1 MQIKSKFSIK
11 LSSFGLGS
19 PCSYKLEGDHIS
31 GKFLGFI
38 PAGNIHLEN
47 VNYLRLATSDEAPPL
62 YVFFNYI
69 QFMSFRRARRP
80 VYVLQTQSRRRI
92 FLKLDSG
99 THFRLRQ
106 AIGRYV
112 SREKRMAA

>member
-11 LSSFGLGS
+11 LSSFGMGS
-19 PCSYKLEGDHIS
+19 PCSYKLEGEHIT
-31 GKFLGFI
+31 GNLFGII
-38 PAGNIHLEN
+38 PVRHIHLGA

-62 YVFFNYI
+62 YLLFNCI
-69 QFMSFRRARRP
+69 QFMSHRRATRP

-106 AIGRYV
+106 ALGRHV
-112 SREKRMAA
+112 VRDRRMAA

>member
-1 MQIKSKFSIK
+1 MQIKSNFSIK

-19 PCSYKLEGDHIS
+19 PCSYKLLGEHIS
-31 GKFLGFI
+31 GKFLGII
-38 PAGNIHLEN
+38 PAGNIHLGN

-62 YVFFNYI
+62 YLLFNCI
-69 QFMSFRRARRP
+69 QFMSYRRVHRP

-99 THFRLRQ
+99 THFSLRQ
-106 AIGRYV
+106 AIGRHV
-112 SREKRMAA
+112 VRDKRMAA

>member
-1 MQIKSKFSIK
+1 MQVKSKFSLK

-19 PCSYKLEGDHIS
+19 PCSYELDGEQITGNLFGI
-31 GKFLGFI
+31 I
-38 PAGNIHLEN
+38 PVRKIHLGA

-62 YVFFNYI
+62 YLLFNCI
-69 QFMSFRRARRP
+69 QFMSFRRAVRP
-80 VYVLQTQSRRRI
+80 VYVLQTQSRCRI

-106 AIGRYV
+106 ALGRHV
-112 SREKRMAA
+112 VRDKRLAA

>member
-11 LSSFGLGS
+11 LSSFGISS
-19 PCSYKLEGDHIS
+19 PWSYKLSGEHIV
-31 GKFLGFI
+31 
-38 PAGNIHLEN
+38 GNLFGILPVRQIHLGA

-62 YVFFNYI
+62 YVLFNCL
-69 QFMSFRRARRP
+69 QFMSYRRAVRP
-80 VYVLQTQSRRRI
+80 VYVLQTQSRRRL

-106 AIGRYV
+106 ALGRHV
-112 SREKRMAA
+112 VRDRRMAA

>member
-1 MQIKSKFSIK
+1 MQIKSNFSIK
-11 LSSFGLGS
+11 LASVGLGS
-19 PCSYKLEGDHIS
+19 PCSYKLTGEHIS
-31 GKFLGFI
+31 GKFLGII
-38 PAGNIHLEN
+38 PIGSIHLGT

-62 YVFFNYI
+62 YLLFNCI

-80 VYVLQTQSRRRI
+80 VYVLQTQSHRRI

-106 AIGRYV
+106 ALGRHV
-112 SREKRMAA
+112 VRDKRMAA

>member
-19 PCSYKLEGDHIS
+19 PCSYKLEGEHIS
-31 GKFLGFI
+31 GKFLGII
-38 PAGNIHLEN
+38 PAGNIHLGA

-62 YVFFNYI
+62 YLLFNCI

-80 VYVLQTQSRRRI
+80 VYVLQTRSRRRI

-106 AIGRYV
+106 ALGRHV
-112 SREKRMAA
+112 VRDKRMAA